1 LCIFFPD
8 RSRISTF
15 SVQSLCTGDF
25 AVPTNLAQRPGV
37 PLGDYL
43 VPQAVVLGMEAQNA
57 EEVIRKLGT
66 GLLNAGFV
74 RDSFIDAVIDRE
86 KTMPTGLPLG
96 GEYNAAIPH
105 ADIEHV
111 IMSGVGIA
119 TLKQSVAFHNMLTP
133 EETVDVQLIFILAL
147 HRPGAQV
154 KMLQGIAA
162 ILQDPKLVDT
172 LMHADKLIQV
182 RKAMHTART

>member
-1 LCIFFPD
+1 M
-8 RSRISTF
+8 
-15 SVQSLCTGDF
+15 
-25 AVPTNLAQRPGV
+25 PTNLAHRPGV

-66 GLLNAGFV
+66 ELLNAGFV
-74 RDSFIDAVIDRE
+74 RDSFVDAVIDRE

-105 ADIEHV
+105 ADVEHV

-119 TLKQSVAFHNMLTP
+119 TLKRPVAFHNMLTP
-133 EETVDVQLIFILAL
+133 EETVDIQLVFILAL
-147 HRPGAQV
+147 DRPGAQV

-162 ILQDPKLVDT
+162 ILQNPKLVAT
-172 LMHADKLIQV
+172 LMHAANLIQV
-182 RKAMHTART
+182 RKAVRTVRS